1 MRNVFGKLVRLA
13 AGLDLPIRIKKVK
26 IKPKYRSKRT
36 YNGYFE
42 TFFVHPTSF
51 FWKWSQWMQNVPN
64 YIPNI
69 FKNSCRLF
77 A

>member
-51 FWKWSQWMQNVPN
+51 FLKMVSVDAEFSKLYPI
-64 YIPNI
+64 YAP
-69 FKNSCRLF
+69 
-77 A
+77 